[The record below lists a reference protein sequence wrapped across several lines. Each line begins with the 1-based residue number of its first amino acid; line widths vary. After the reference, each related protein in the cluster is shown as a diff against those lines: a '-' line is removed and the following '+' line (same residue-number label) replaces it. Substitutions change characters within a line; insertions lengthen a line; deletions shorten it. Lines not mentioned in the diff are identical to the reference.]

1 MLRKI
6 KITTKQKGQGIVE
19 YALLLAFVVSVALF
33 MNDSLSST
41 VKGVFDDVADYLAYK
56 TYNEYFVG
64 WHNLS
69 NDELATIDNNKRIK
83 ADQEAM
89 QSLVH
94 NLIGMSK
101 EDALKELKKIVPN
114 INANSLKPDAN
125 GNSQVFSIMDYYD
138 HYDANKP
145 YITLGHDRQMQ
156 AVNYLT
162 SGQAT
167 TYAQWAS
174 DNTIQNNR
182 TIAVDRFFY
191 SNNMSGESSQ
201 KTITAQLHYD
211 SNGKVDGVNVTA
223 HQGNQNG
230 AVIDGMNVTVTGTG
244 WRGYTTN

>member
-1 MLRKI
+1 MGRI
-6 KITTKQKGQGIVE
+6 KIISKQKAQGIVE
-19 YALLLAFVVSVALF
+19 YALLLAFVVSVTLF
-33 MNDSLSST
+33 MNDSLSNT
-41 VKGVFDDVADYLAYK
+41 VKGVFDDVADYLSYR
-56 TYNEYFVG
+56 TYNEYYEK

-69 NDELATIDNNKRIK
+69 NAELAAIDNNKRIK

-94 NLIGMSK
+94 KLIGMSK
-101 EDALKELKKIVPN
+101 DEAFNELKKLVPN
-114 INANSLKPDAN
+114 INANSLNPDAN
-125 GNSQVFSIMDYYD
+125 GNSQTFAIMDYYD
-138 HYDANKP
+138 HYDANTP

-211 SNGKVDGVNVTA
+211 SNGKVDGVNVVA

-230 AVIDGMNVTVTGTG
+230 AAIDGMSVTVTGTG
-244 WRGYTTN
+244 WRGYSTN

>member
-1 MLRKI
+1 VLRKI
-6 KITTKQKGQGIVE
+6 KITRKQKGQGIVE

-69 NDELATIDNNKRIK
+69 NDELAAIDNNKRIK

-114 INANSLKPDAN
+114 INANSLNPDAD
-125 GNSQVFSIMDYYD
+125 GNSQVFAIMDYYD

-167 TYAQWAS
+167 TYAQ
-174 DNTIQNNR
+174 
-182 TIAVDRFFY
+182 
-191 SNNMSGESSQ
+191 
-201 KTITAQLHYD
+201 
-211 SNGKVDGVNVTA
+211 
-223 HQGNQNG
+223 
-230 AVIDGMNVTVTGTG
+230 
-244 WRGYTTN
+244 